1 MEGEALPDA
10 GAGARVEGEDDEDE
24 EDEVLNPEKQEVL
37 YEEEQKTKAQRAK
50 RKADD
55 LIKSIQDGGKRV
67 ALNCR
72 YHILLLSGANGR
84 VMVRRY
90 ENGNYADLQKNLI
103 QWEDD
108 LKMCNDMSPS
118 ARKVRIEIGEQGK

>member
-1 MEGEALPDA
+1 MQEA
-10 GAGARVEGEDDEDE
+10 
-24 EDEVLNPEKQEVL
+24 L
-37 YEEEQKTKAQRAK
+37 YEEEQRAKAQQVK
-50 RKADD
+50 RNADD
-55 LIKSIQDGGKRV
+55 LIKSIQDGGKQV
-67 ALNCR
+67 PLNCR

-108 LKMCNDMSPS
+108 LKMCNDIGTEVMRPCKLTVRLIRLLARQKNDRKPLVHSRILRNHS
-118 ARKVRIEIGEQGK
+118 ALPLM